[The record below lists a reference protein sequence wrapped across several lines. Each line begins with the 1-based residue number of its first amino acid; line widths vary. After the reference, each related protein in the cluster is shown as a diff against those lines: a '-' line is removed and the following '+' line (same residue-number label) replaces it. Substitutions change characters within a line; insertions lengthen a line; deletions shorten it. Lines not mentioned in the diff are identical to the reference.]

1 MMSIDTMSPATPD
14 RQNGLFWVAIQ
25 TRHRHEKRI
34 SQRLQGAELETF
46 LPVHRAVHRWK
57 NGVNAHVELPLFPC
71 YLFARVRPA
80 DRLRVLREP
89 GVISIAASS
98 LSPTPIAD
106 EEIAR
111 LRMAADSV
119 KAQPHPYLAVGER
132 VRVARG
138 PLAGLEGIL
147 VRKKQ
152 ELRVVVSIEVI
163 MRSITVEVSEF
174 EIEPVRGDRLQYEAK
189 WVVA

>member
-1 MMSIDTMSPATPD
+1 MTTDTMSPATPD
-14 RQNGLFWVAIQ
+14 RQNDLFWVAIQ

-34 SQRLQGAELETF
+34 SQRLQGADLETF
-46 LPVHRAVHRWK
+46 LPLHRAVHRWK

-71 YLFARVRPA
+71 YLFTRMRVS

-89 GVISIAASS
+89 GVISIAASN

-106 EEIAR
+106 EEIKR
-111 LRMAADSV
+111 LRIAAESV
-119 KAQPHPYLAVGER
+119 RAEPHPYLAVGER
-132 VRVARG
+132 VRVTCG
-138 PLAGLEGIL
+138 PLVGLEGIL

-163 MRSITVEVSEF
+163 LRSITVEVSEF
-174 EIEPVRGDRLQYEAK
+174 EIEPIREPRHKNAAS